1 MGTTIIALWINSV
14 IRVTPIAVSNLSYIV
29 KSEVAETKM
38 CRDGQQTLTSCT
50 LFQILHLQHTVL
62 FQTKSPMST
71 FRFVSATTNWTSTNQ
86 QILESMWGE
95 WQELLQWGQGKPLD
109 MVFCLGQKLNES
121 HSHQSVDSGTVN
133 AELQMQNVLT
143 IHHWQRAA
151 VCHY

>member
-1 MGTTIIALWINSV
+1 MCTLSLLLSQLTYILLTRIV
-14 IRVTPIAVSNLSYIV
+14 VTAAISREKTMSTNTVAPIAASNSIYIV

-86 QILESMWGE
+86 QILESMCVFKQLFWVKE
-95 WQELLQWGQGKPLD
+95 SMLQKIID
-109 MVFCLGQKLNES
+109 NVNMVS
-121 HSHQSVDSGTVN
+121 W
-133 AELQMQNVLT
+133 NV
-143 IHHWQRAA
+143 
-151 VCHY
+151 VSNMF